1 MWAIF
6 IALFGGLYWA
16 FKIGSD
22 RAASNMADA
31 KLKQLRTMQDKWYEQ
46 VKDYNLEVQMRAEP
60 STPEFREQ
68 CDDVIAFIR
77 TLPGLET
84 ANFDFTS
91 RKKSEF
97 YVSQM
102 VLYVQM
108 VRIGK
113 LPSLVLTELGNYLE
127 LSLDT
132 RPSKAARIAFG
143 KWVESTLKSFG
154 VEYANL
160 FYTKKDYASFE
171 WEPFVFDLS
180 KAISVNNPELESQM
194 IG

>member
-31 KLKQLRTMQDKWYEQ
+31 KLKQLRAMQDKWYEQ

-60 STPEFREQ
+60 GTPEFREQ

-91 RKKSEF
+91 RKRSEF

-113 LPSLVLTELGNYLE
+113 LPSLFLTELGNCLE

-132 RPSKAARIAFG
+132 RPSKAARIVFG
-143 KWVESTLKSFG
+143 KWVESALKSFG

-180 KAISVNNPELESQM
+180 KAISVSNPELESQM

>member
-31 KLKQLRTMQDKWYEQ
+31 KLKQLRAMQDKWYEQ

-60 STPEFREQ
+60 GTPEFREQ

>member
-31 KLKQLRTMQDKWYEQ
+31 KLKQLRAMQDKWYEQ

-60 STPEFREQ
+60 GTPEFREQ

-113 LPSLVLTELGNYLE
+113 LPSLFVTELGNFLE

-154 VEYANL
+154 VECANL

-171 WEPFVFDLS
+171 WEPFIFDLS

>member
-31 KLKQLRTMQDKWYEQ
+31 KLKQLRAMQDKWYEQ

-60 STPEFREQ
+60 GTPEFREQ

-77 TLPGLET
+77 TLSGLET

>member
-31 KLKQLRTMQDKWYEQ
+31 KLKQLRAMQDKWYEQ

-60 STPEFREQ
+60 GTPEFREQ

-77 TLPGLET
+77 TIPGLET

>member
-16 FKIGSD
+16 FKIVSD
-22 RAASNMADA
+22 RAASNIAD
-31 KLKQLRTMQDKWYEQ
+31 LRIKQLGAIQDKWYAQ
-46 VKDYNLEVQMRAEP
+46 VHDYNLEVQMRAVP
-60 STPEFREQ
+60 GSPEYVEQ
-68 CDDVIAFIR
+68 CHDVIAFIR

-102 VLYVQM
+102 VLYVKM
-108 VRIGK
+108 VRVGK
-113 LPSLVLTELGNYLE
+113 LPSLFLTELGNYLE

-132 RPSKAARIAFG
+132 CPSKAARIAFG

-154 VEYANL
+154 IEYANL

-171 WEPFVFDLS
+171 WEPFIFDWD